1 MSRWR
6 GERGDAV
13 SAGLP
18 AGGFRL
24 EHACARQVRVLL
36 AGHGTAPTGLLG
48 SPYSLRDIDKNGEAQ
63 LPSLVAGDAVRYSV
77 NSGTTTIDKLHAGD
91 ETKNLPGGSSAT
103 TSGYGA

>member
-1 MSRWR
+1 
-6 GERGDAV
+6 
-13 SAGLP
+13 
-18 AGGFRL
+18 
-24 EHACARQVRVLL
+24 VRVLL